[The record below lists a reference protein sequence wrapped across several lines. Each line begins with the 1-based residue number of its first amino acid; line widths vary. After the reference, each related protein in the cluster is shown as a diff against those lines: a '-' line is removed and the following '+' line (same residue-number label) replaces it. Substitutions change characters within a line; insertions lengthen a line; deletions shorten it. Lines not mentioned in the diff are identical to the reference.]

1 MQFPHRALT
10 CLFLSC
16 HALAAQAGWFT
27 VAGVAGDDRGDYVQ
41 VDPVSLR
48 FDDARRWLDVRVSRA
63 AERTSTEGVKFRSF
77 EGVAEVDCGASTARY
92 VSASF
97 YAEPH
102 FAGTPIARLDFASD
116 RVRPMAFRQIPGD
129 FSARV
134 IRAACT
140 VEPPQPE
147 PPPSGEKPPGPGRE
161 STR

>member
-1 MQFPHRALT
+1 LQFPYRALIG
-10 CLFLSC
+10 LSLLGG
-16 HALAAQAGWFT
+16 ALAAQAGWFT

-48 FDDARRWLDVRVSRA
+48 SDGARRWLDVRVSRA
-63 AERTSTEGVKFRSF
+63 AERTSTEGVRFRSF
-77 EGVAEVDCGASTARY
+77 EGVAEVDCSASTARY
-92 VSASF
+92 VSATF

-102 FAGTPIARLDFASD
+102 FAGTPIARLDYASD

-140 VEPPQPE
+140 VEPSQPE
-147 PPPSGEKPPGPGRE
+147 PPPSSEKPPGPGRDGP
-161 STR
+161 R